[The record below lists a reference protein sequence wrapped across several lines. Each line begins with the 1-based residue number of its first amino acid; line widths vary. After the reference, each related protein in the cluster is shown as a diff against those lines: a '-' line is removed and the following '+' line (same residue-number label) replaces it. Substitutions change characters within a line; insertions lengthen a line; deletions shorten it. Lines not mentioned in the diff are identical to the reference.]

1 MANTKKKQAKNTAPQ
16 ADGAAAIV
24 DDGKPKRIIV
34 RKKSREEWAGLL
46 KTAKD
51 EGWRKLRVEIQV
63 RGMLLAGKPANL
75 SAANAMLK
83 ARGLDDMV
91 ALPEDITDPV
101 ERERAA
107 ASIAKDEGLCEF
119 SRREGHPGLWIP
131 SNNIKAGIKENWSV
145 LGLRVSSRGSRGA
158 LAEGIFVIGEGEKE
172 EKDWIKVGDGPEPS
186 GVHTAVAHM
195 TGAQGP
201 MSSIKRHEFMRSPRL
216 VFYVIIATAA
226 SVADKVS
233 DDELAKCF
241 EHFTE
246 HGMGACRSQGQG
258 KFDVIAIEEI
268 DRGEGEASAAA

>member
-1 MANTKKKQAKNTAPQ
+1 MGNVKKKK
-16 ADGAAAIV
+16 AAAKESPAV
-24 DDGKPKRIIV
+24 EGEEKPKRTIV
-34 RKKSREEWAGLL
+34 RVKDRSAWAALL
-46 KTAKD
+46 KAAKD
-51 EGWRKLRVEIQV
+51 EGWRKLRVEVEV

-75 SAANAMLK
+75 DAANAMLK
-83 ARGLDDMV
+83 ARGLEDMI

-119 SRREGHPGLWIP
+119 VRREGKTGLWIP

-158 LAEGIFVIGEGEKE
+158 LAEGIFVVGEGEGE
-172 EKDWIKVGDGPEPS
+172 DKDWVCVSEKPEPD
-186 GVHTAVAHM
+186 GVHKAVAHM

-201 MSSIKRHEFMRSPRL
+201 VSSIKRHEFVKSPRL
-216 VFYVIIATAA
+216 VFYMIIATAA
-226 SVADKVS
+226 AVADKVS

-246 HGMGACRSQGQG
+246 HGMGACRSQGHG
-258 KFDVIAIEEI
+258 KFDVLSIEEVE
-268 DRGEGEASAAA
+268 RGSGDAEAAAAA